1 MMRMLVSCDWAE
13 HVLPIFERRSPKRV
27 RHIPRSVV
35 EAARQYFTNAI
46 SDNKMV
52 KCPIGAKLQHEAF
65 RAEKAASGYAGYAA
79 ELAAD
84 AALYIAKSLADRFVD
99 TSTEV
104 SDAAAG
110 AFAWYDTDNTVF
122 PDIETRQAKKD
133 EEYIWQVRR
142 LIAVI
147 EAVQA
152 SKPRPPMEATP

>member
-1 MMRMLVSCDWAE
+1 
-13 HVLPIFERRSPKRV
+13 
-27 RHIPRSVV
+27 
-35 EAARQYFTNAI
+35 
-46 SDNKMV
+46 
-52 KCPIGAKLQHEAF
+52 
-65 RAEKAASGYAGYAA
+65 
-79 ELAAD
+79 
-84 AALYIAKSLADRFVD
+84 LYIAKSLADRFVD

-152 SKPRPPMEATP
+152 SKSRPPMEATP